1 MGPDSVVFRVARNAC
16 EDDDP
21 CWSAA
26 TIMRLRCGA
35 TRKAPAAVAVS
46 RGILPRR
53 PLVALCSY
61 VPCHACPGPASIPP
75 RYGTKILAS
84 PPRRTQVLH
93 PGNDARY
100 TPVRPGTCTSL
111 VHTAI
116 AVPRVA
122 LSSQYLL
129 RNYAAGLQH
138 PCRRASPALATC
150 PTYARNDYSRMAAV
164 WLDY

>member
-1 MGPDSVVFRVARNAC
+1 MRGRRPLLVGGDNHAVAVRCNTQGARGRGRVARNLATAASC
-16 EDDDP
+16 CSLQLRTMP
-21 CWSAA
+21 C
-26 TIMRLRCGA
+26 
-35 TRKAPAAVAVS
+35 VS
-46 RGILPRR
+46 RT
-53 PLVALCSY
+53 
-61 VPCHACPGPASIPP
+61 SIDSA

-164 WLDY
+164 WLGLLTV